1 MLSRETIR
9 ALVDAGQDEID
20 RLARQIGK
28 PVSIDYGG
36 LVMLG
41 RVAVAQQDPAEY
53 MREHVRIVVDG
64 MIQHDPDA
72 PAYEFAYERPKSGVI
87 SVYDADKDEAVIE
100 VNRPDS

>member
-1 MLSRETIR
+1 MLDRETIR

-36 LVMLG
+36 LAMLG
-41 RVAVAQQDPAEY
+41 RMAAARPDPDGF
-53 MREHVRIVVDG
+53 MRDRVRAVVDR

-72 PAYEFAYERPKSGVI
+72 LAYDFAYERPR
-87 SVYDADKDEAVIE
+87 D
-100 VNRPDS
+100 

>member
-41 RVAVAQQDPAEY
+41 RMAVAQQDPAEY

-72 PAYEFAYERPKSGVI
+72 PAYEFAYERPKSEVI